1 MTVLSVSFLPSSNF
15 FLPLRPAD
23 LFTPYPRTL
32 PAYVLP
38 LIRGTKF
45 HTHIKHHNAKA
56 PNNSYSFSVSIFD
69 NGRLRKRIAT
79 KIQNSFSFFPSWP
92 YVHKLRARL
101 ILFIYQSLES
111 WCQFYLHVMLSVLY
125 RRGLAYERD
134 AEIVGS
140 QCVCNSQLHHTFY
153 LPFSCRTPSYPSSQY
168 EVQLNVRPKTC
179 REGTREEQGYSSATS
194 TVDGIGGQGY
204 TLAALPPGESPGI

>member
-1 MTVLSVSFLPSSNF
+1 MTILGASFPPSSNF

-23 LFTPYPRTL
+23 LFATYPRTL

-45 HTHIKHHNAKA
+45 HTHIKHRNAKA

-69 NGRLRKRIAT
+69 NGRLRKRMAT

-92 YVHKLRARL
+92 YVHKLSATR
-101 ILFIYQSLES
+101 ILFIYQPLES
-111 WCQFYLHVMLSVLY
+111 WCQFYLHLMLSVLY

-140 QCVCNSQLHHTFY
+140 QFVCISQLHHTFY
-153 LPFSCRTPSYPSSQY
+153 FPLSCRAPSYPSLQY
-168 EVQLNVRPKTC
+168 NMR
-179 REGTREEQGYSSATS
+179 YS
-194 TVDGIGGQGY
+194 
-204 TLAALPPGESPGI
+204 